1 MGQNLYFWGIN
12 THEPAILPRTS
23 DTTGLFSSAVG
34 QPLGADCHADEHG
47 IFARCDI
54 GDEPTIGDLHGDFFF
69 RISWWIQ
76 RDFMG
81 FNSYKLYIYNIP
93 IYIYIIMKATK
104 LYLRSPSTIYID
116 EIRYY
121 WYIPNFLG
129 SHQQQ
134 RRHERGSS
142 ADHWETLY
150 TCGSHWCTLGSG
162 RQWRFWEKK
171 GTINGF
177 FFEIYGILHGIV
189 NGILWDITWDI
200 YIYIHIH
207 THNYNEIL

>member
-1 MGQNLYFWGIN
+1 
-12 THEPAILPRTS
+12 
-23 DTTGLFSSAVG
+23 
-34 QPLGADCHADEHG
+34 
-47 IFARCDI
+47 
-54 GDEPTIGDLHGDFFF
+54 
-69 RISWWIQ
+69 
-76 RDFMG
+76 
-81 FNSYKLYIYNIP
+81 
-93 IYIYIIMKATK
+93 MKATK

-200 YIYIHIH
+200 YIYTYIHIIIMRYCNQQRDLGMDWKIWH
-207 THNYNEIL
+207 AIFWRSIQRTRYTYTDFVSRPTGTP